1 MILTKELL
9 DENIRKKYN
18 KWKRDILRL
27 LTSDEEE
34 ATDILNDLIVT
45 LYNRIDEVG
54 FIEVKNLDGYIHI
67 ATRYSKTSKTSA
79 YQRLRGQNRE
89 YTSLGEALN
98 LPDTRDT
105 YEEIH
110 CFAEVKDC
118 LDESDFSWWEKE
130 IFLRKNLEGKSKSQM
145 ADEIG
150 ITEGQFNY
158 LYEKVKKYLKNN
170 LKLKDN
176 EQKK

>member
-1 MILTKELL
+1 MKLTKEQL
-9 DENIRKKYN
+9 DKEIVRHYE
-18 KWKRDILRL
+18 KWKKDILRL

-34 ATDILNDLIVT
+34 AVDILNDIIIT
-45 LYNRIDEVG
+45 LYNRIEKEG
-54 FIEVKNLDGYIHI
+54 FLEVKNLPGYIHI
-67 ATRYSKTSKTSA
+67 ATRYSKISKTSA
-79 YQRLRGQNRE
+79 YQRLRGTNRE
-89 YTSLGEALN
+89 YTSLGEVLN
-98 LPDTRDT
+98 LPDTQDT

>member
-1 MILTKELL
+1 MKLTKEQL
-9 DENIRKKYN
+9 DKEIVRHYE
-18 KWKRDILRL
+18 KWKKDILRL

-34 ATDILNDLIVT
+34 AVDILNDIIIT
-45 LYNRIDEVG
+45 LYNRIEKEG
-54 FIEVKNLDGYIHI
+54 FLEVKNLDGYIHI

-79 YQRLRGQNRE
+79 YQRKRAMNRE
-89 YTSLGEALN
+89 YCSLGEAIN
-98 LPDTRDT
+98 LPDK
-105 YEEIH
+105 EENSKEIH

-118 LDESDFSWWEKE
+118 LEESSFSWWEKE

-176 EQKK
+176 EQK